1 MSLKRKAYVSFFSGS
16 FAILFFG
23 LYLTSYNGY
32 GSDNDTYG
40 VLRAYLHII
49 NTGQYSA
56 SRFTGNPVA
65 EIFIGSVSYYFGSQ
79 IIKILIFLFFISGI
93 FLFYYSFDKQIFT
106 IKFASFLLL
115 CLSSPVLFFDNLEPM
130 EYSIAF
136 LFFSLGLIFRSYDLR
151 ILMILSFVFSV
162 GTRISFIL
170 FALIILLF
178 DNKVDKKN
186 KAGELFSLII
196 ISALFYVPIWIRDKL
211 TFGWLGAKQPDE
223 QGLLGIIARF
233 GYKTWLSVGLISLLI
248 VLYIIIQNR
257 AKILNNYNHKIISLL
272 IVANLAIYLWIPAD
286 RSYLQ
291 PALIFTYFLISN
303 YAKTVVILILVL
315 LNFQTWVFSISIF
328 QFTFENSDPCAP
340 ILATSVEINP
350 DINFAGELSN
360 FFTQG
365 DLSYCFLDRFEKEVA
380 ESISNGSSLRSE

>member
-1 MSLKRKAYVSFFSGS
+1 MTLKRITYISFFSGT
-16 FAILFFG
+16 FAILIFG
-23 LYLTSYNGY
+23 LYLTSFNGY

-40 VLRAYLHII
+40 ILRAYLHII

-79 IIKILIFLFFISGI
+79 TIKILIFLFFVLGI
-93 FLFYYSFDKQIFT
+93 FLFYYSFDKQVFS
-106 IKFASFLLL
+106 IKFAGFLFL

-136 LFFSLGLIFRSYDLR
+136 FFFSLGLIFRSYDLR
-151 ILMILSFVFSV
+151 ILMMLSFAFSV

-170 FALIILLF
+170 FALVILLF

-186 KAGELFSLII
+186 KASELFTLII

-211 TFGWLGAKQPDE
+211 TFEWLGAKQPDE
-223 QGLLGIIARF
+223 QGILGIIARF
-233 GYKTWLSVGLISLLI
+233 GYKSWLSVGLISLLI
-248 VLYIIIQNR
+248 VLYILIQNR
-257 AKILNNYNHKIISLL
+257 RKILNNYNHKIIILL
-272 IVANLAIYLWIPAD
+272 ITANLAIYFWIPAD

-291 PALIFTYFLISN
+291 PALIFTYYLISN
-303 YAKTVVILILVL
+303 YAKTLFIFILVL
-315 LNFQTWVFSISIF
+315 LNFQTWVFSFSIF

-340 ILATSVEINP
+340 ILATAVQIDPN
-350 DINFAGELSN
+350 INFDGELRN

-365 DLSYCFLDRFEKEVA
+365 DLSYCFLGRFEKEVA
-380 ESISNGSSLRSE
+380 ESISNGSSLKS